1 MSETKDMK
9 LAYAAGVSSIGLA
22 LYFVHKWYKADKA
35 CKLLE
40 ESYWAERRGRVR
52 VEQEMRKLAE
62 IQLNTS
68 EGFFVQPVGVIESCY
83 RQCVGTPRQGL
94 LVPNSRAAVVL
105 TSNMSPEAMDGLEE
119 FSHVWLSF
127 KFHLNTNLLK
137 EAKAFQG
144 VVDDISG
151 DSRGNR
157 KYTFTAKIT
166 PPMLKEKKGVLATRS
181 PHRPNPIGVT
191 LARVEKVDKKT
202 RRLHV
207 SACDLVNGTPILD
220 IKPFVPMYDTAN
232 EDPKGH
238 KVPAW
243 INETIHT
250 RNVVTISASVPEQ
263 VLRIAKK
270 LKQFKDEPDAFI
282 AAMRETLEADVRSKF
297 QTKRRMQDATEDF
310 PTDVPF
316 DNATIF
322 YLWQDLR
329 TFHVTDVKLTSQIVK
344 EREKE
349 EGILTTAERAEK
361 DVSVVT
367 TSA

>member
-1 MSETKDMK
+1 
-9 LAYAAGVSSIGLA
+9 
-22 LYFVHKWYKADKA
+22 
-35 CKLLE
+35 
-40 ESYWAERRGRVR
+40 
-52 VEQEMRKLAE
+52 
-62 IQLNTS
+62 
-68 EGFFVQPVGVIESCY
+68 
-83 RQCVGTPRQGL
+83 
-94 LVPNSRAAVVL
+94 
-105 TSNMSPEAMDGLEE
+105 
-119 FSHVWLSF
+119 
-127 KFHLNTNLLK
+127 
-137 EAKAFQG
+137 
-144 VVDDISG
+144 
-151 DSRGNR
+151 
-157 KYTFTAKIT
+157 
-166 PPMLKEKKGVLATRS
+166 MLKEKKGVLATRS